1 MGICTTCGR
10 MIGARETGRVWRDQL
25 VCPECW
31 DALNWPLPQ
40 AKQEDNLHALAR
52 AREEVAKNATRAG
65 RVEYATPAAV
75 RPGPSELD
83 QATKVAQFIK
93 VILGIAVSVVILGVV
108 LRCAGIVGI
117 GRPSGGSGGG
127 SSPDPGP
134 SGPVILVDAPVL
146 FQDYAV
152 NEVAA
157 DAKYR
162 GRILGVRGVVDSIGR
177 DILDNPYVTL
187 RGGGP
192 SDSWWVHR
200 TFPKEK
206 SGDLV
211 DLRPGDRVTIGG
223 ICKGKSL
230 GMVVLSPCTLHR

>member
-1 MGICTTCGR
+1 

-108 LRCAGIVGI
+108 LRCAGIVGMRLNLKNQQLSCLLT
-117 GRPSGGSGGG
+117 GMNWKVSSSGISM
-127 SSPDPGP
+127 PMA
-134 SGPVILVDAPVL
+134 LNLMKA
-146 FQDYAV
+146 
-152 NEVAA
+152 
-157 DAKYR
+157 
-162 GRILGVRGVVDSIGR
+162 
-177 DILDNPYVTL
+177 
-187 RGGGP
+187 
-192 SDSWWVHR
+192 
-200 TFPKEK
+200 
-206 SGDLV
+206 
-211 DLRPGDRVTIGG
+211 
-223 ICKGKSL
+223 
-230 GMVVLSPCTLHR
+230 